1 MEYILSDQEIE
12 REVQKN
18 EAYYSVIELNDVL
31 YLNNKLY
38 RKVEALRGLHN
49 LRTLY
54 LNNNVL
60 DRISG
65 LDSCV
70 NLIALYLNCN
80 QISKIENLGCLTKLR
95 ILNLEDNNICAIEN
109 LENLTLLEDLNL
121 SNNCLGSKGPAQISN
136 LCRNEK
142 LTILNIQNNTIEEDI
157 LKDLSELKDLSIL
170 YCMNNPMMS
179 KCKNYRKLFVH
190 TLKRLTFLDHKPVKE
205 DERRCVEAFFAGGA
219 AAEQAELERIKRE
232 RQKRHEDSVEYF
244 RKYIMGK

>member
-12 REVQKN
+12 REIQRN
-18 EAYYSVIELNDVL
+18 EVYYSVIELNDVL

-38 RKVEALRGLHN
+38 RKIETLRGLHN

-80 QISKIENLGCLTKLR
+80 RISKIENLDCLNKLR

-121 SNNCLGSKGPAQISN
+121 SNNRLGSKDSAQIFN
-136 LCRNEK
+136 LRKNEK
-142 LTILNIQNNTIEEDI
+142 LTILNIQNNSIDEDI
-157 LKDLSELKDLSIL
+157 LKDLSDVKDLSIL

-179 KCKNYRKLFVH
+179 KYKNYRKLFVH
-190 TLKRLTFLDHKPVKE
+190 TLKGLTFLDHKPVKA
-205 DERRCVEAFFAGGA
+205 DERRCVEAFFAGGP
-219 AAEQAELERIKRE
+219 AAEQAELENIKRE
-232 RQKRHEDSVEYF
+232 RQKRHEDAVEYF